1 MAASEKDGWSDRQ
14 HREPSVRRRFRNG
27 NCLSTSWSLFVTTV
41 LKRSHEVTGGKNS
54 VAVQYFA
61 KLLGERG
68 EGKRIIFAESRFEES
83 QELQL
88 LGTHILDT
96 EVGVAFFNDPWR
108 MQRDLLSSAADSY
121 LDTMDFD

>member
-1 MAASEKDGWSDRQ
+1 MYVVIPGSSLARKD
-14 HREPSVRRRFRNG
+14 F
-27 NCLSTSWSLFVTTV
+27 
-41 LKRSHEVTGGKNS
+41 

-68 EGKRIIFAESRFEES
+68 EGRRIIFAESRWDES

-108 MQRDLLSSAADSY
+108 MQRDLLASAADSY
-121 LDTMDFD
+121 LDSLDFE